1 MKFNLLNQ
9 QRLISIIVG
18 GFLLLNISG
27 CNKKTAVFENDDLNR
42 SKNDITTDSNVP
54 SLNEPLPIFLTE
66 EQNSQIEW
74 RETVRDNGCCK
85 YLEVHVIIPALS
97 TEKIIYEYPFE
108 RCDKCSGREELEQAE
123 YNKVNQKQYKY
134 PNHKNTY

>member
-42 SKNDITTDSNVP
+42 PKNDITTDSNVP

-123 YNKVNQKQYKY
+123 YNKVNRKQYKY